1 MASPDPA
8 ERDKTF
14 MSYFVYFLRSG
25 KNGDMYIGS
34 TQNVEKRVMLH
45 NSGRVR
51 STKAYGPWE
60 LLGQEEFG
68 SRSEAFRR
76 EHFLKGHRQK
86 ESLKKKYG
94 LVAKW

>member
-1 MASPDPA
+1 
-8 ERDKTF
+8 
-14 MSYFVYFLRSG
+14 MSYFVYFLKSS
-25 KNGDMYIGS
+25 KNGTMYIGS

-60 LLGQEEFG
+60 LLGQEEFT

-76 EHFLKGHRQK
+76 EHFLKEHQQR
-86 ESLKKKYG
+86 ELLKKKYG